1 MTNYEK
7 LKSLIE
13 ATDKEGIM
21 TEIKA
26 IYKCN
31 GQKPCNK
38 SGSCHVNGGQCFLT
52 TEKEYA
58 KREEKSEEDTND
70 NM

>member
-1 MTNYEK
+1 MN
-7 LKSLIE
+7 
-13 ATDKEGIM
+13 
-21 TEIKA
+21 EIKA
-26 IYKCN
+26 LYKCN

-38 SGSCHVNGGQCFLT
+38 SRSCHINGRQCFLT

-58 KREEKSEEDTND
+58 KRNEKSEGIKND